1 MKNVTLITFLM
12 LLSGSFGFAQEG
24 NIQGIINDELG
35 LLVPYASISVEG
47 TNKGA
52 ISDSEGK
59 FLILDVPSGEQT
71 LRIEYLGYK
80 DQVIEVTVVANET
93 IELKILLESETQE
106 LEGVILTGFA
116 GGQAKALNTQKNKTN
131 ITNIVSADQVGKFPD
146 ANVGDAMKR
155 IPGITM
161 QVDQGEARNIIV
173 RGLAPQLN
181 SVTLN
186 GSRIP
191 SAEGDNRNIQMDLI
205 PADMIQAIEVNK
217 AVTPDMDGDA
227 LGASIN
233 LVTRTAPEG
242 FRLSA
247 TLGTG
252 ISFITEEPNY
262 IGSLVLG
269 DRSKNG
275 KFGWMVS
282 ASIYDNNF
290 GSDNIEAEWNDEFEY
305 FDGSDVVEAD
315 VNPYTDVTETRTYL
329 IQRVRR
335 SFSANF
341 DYSFNPN
348 NSIYLKSM
356 YNWRDDREN
365 RYVLAQEILDAE
377 DIGIGDF
384 FIDDENNLIRFPVE
398 AARET
403 KGGIDNNRNK
413 NRRLEDQRMQNYTL
427 GGDHL
432 FGNLKFDWMGSYAKA
447 SEERLNE
454 RYAQYKTEY
463 LVINNNTNP
472 EFPFMSPVDED
483 FANDLSNFEFDEIT
497 EENQYTEEEDI
508 NVFLNL
514 EGQADW
520 FNKGDGFWK
529 VGLRGRFKNKIRDN
543 NFFEFD
549 LEEQFPTLADVPT
562 KDLSDPDFLAGSR
575 YQAGFYAD
583 EDWLGALNLV
593 NGEPV
598 PDEFL
603 RANYDVTE
611 NVYAGYLM
619 ASQHVTDKLL
629 ILAGVRIENTDIQAT
644 GNQIEDEEDLV
655 GEVTESSN
663 YTNVLPSVH
672 LKYNFSDRT
681 ILRFAWTNTLA
692 RPNYEDLVPSVDI
705 VNEDQEIYL
714 GNPELNP
721 TTSMGFDLMAEH
733 YYKNVGILSGGL
745 FYKDIQ
751 DFIYTSILE
760 DDLTGFDVF
769 QPLNGEGASIFGFE
783 VAYQRQFDF
792 LSGFWRNF
800 SIYLNYTFITS
811 EADGVNNEDGDER
824 TDVDLPGT
832 SPNMFNGSLAYNDN
846 RFNIRFSVNYSDAY
860 IDEIGGNAFEDRFY
874 DEQLLMDLNANFA
887 LTPQLRIF
895 LDVNNI
901 TNQPL
906 RYFQGVSSRTQQAEY
921 YGIRASLGL
930 KYDLFKRK

>member
-1 MKNVTLITFLM
+1 
-12 LLSGSFGFAQEG
+12 
-24 NIQGIINDELG
+24 
-35 LLVPYASISVEG
+35 
-47 TNKGA
+47 
-52 ISDSEGK
+52 
-59 FLILDVPSGEQT
+59 
-71 LRIEYLGYK
+71 
-80 DQVIEVTVVANET
+80 
-93 IELKILLESETQE
+93 
-106 LEGVILTGFA
+106 
-116 GGQAKALNTQKNKTN
+116 
-131 ITNIVSADQVGKFPD
+131 
-146 ANVGDAMKR
+146 
-155 IPGITM
+155 
-161 QVDQGEARNIIV
+161 
-173 RGLAPQLN
+173 
-181 SVTLN
+181 
-186 GSRIP
+186 
-191 SAEGDNRNIQMDLI
+191 
-205 PADMIQAIEVNK
+205 
-217 AVTPDMDGDA
+217 
-227 LGASIN
+227 
-233 LVTRTAPEG
+233 
-242 FRLSA
+242 
-247 TLGTG
+247 
-252 ISFITEEPNY
+252 
-262 IGSLVLG
+262 
-269 DRSKNG
+269 
-275 KFGWMVS
+275 
-282 ASIYDNNF
+282 
-290 GSDNIEAEWNDEFEY
+290 
-305 FDGSDVVEAD
+305 
-315 VNPYTDVTETRTYL
+315 
-329 IQRVRR
+329 
-335 SFSANF
+335 
-341 DYSFNPN
+341 
-348 NSIYLKSM
+348 
-356 YNWRDDREN
+356 
-365 RYVLAQEILDAE
+365 
-377 DIGIGDF
+377 
-384 FIDDENNLIRFPVE
+384 
-398 AARET
+398 
-403 KGGIDNNRNK
+403 
-413 NRRLEDQRMQNYTL
+413 
-427 GGDHL
+427 
-432 FGNLKFDWMGSYAKA
+432 
-447 SEERLNE
+447 
-454 RYAQYKTEY
+454 
-463 LVINNNTNP
+463 
-472 EFPFMSPVDED
+472 
-483 FANDLSNFEFDEIT
+483 
-497 EENQYTEEEDI
+497 
-508 NVFLNL
+508 
-514 EGQADW
+514 
-520 FNKGDGFWK
+520 
-529 VGLRGRFKNKIRDN
+529 
-543 NFFEFD
+543 
-549 LEEQFPTLADVPT
+549 
-562 KDLSDPDFLAGSR
+562 
-575 YQAGFYAD
+575 
-583 EDWLGALNLV
+583 
-593 NGEPV
+593 
-598 PDEFL
+598 
-603 RANYDVTE
+603 
-611 NVYAGYLM
+611 M